1 MKAQFYNK
9 QCRLNLNL
17 ERIDSLIN
25 TTEFKSNVNLHI
37 YSEQKHGTRLPSIT
51 VQWLLLLLEI
61 DGLFIYLFSASSHL
75 KISVISSVS

>member
-1 MKAQFYNK
+1 M
-9 QCRLNLNL
+9 
-17 ERIDSLIN
+17 LIYI
-25 TTEFKSNVNLHI
+25 F
-37 YSEQKHGTRLPSIT
+37 EQKHGTKLPGIT